1 MCRICGI
8 YNPIEENIKQRVLLM
23 RDAMQHGGPDDAGI
37 FVHDA
42 MPFAM
47 GHRRLS
53 LIDLSANGHQPM
65 KDEESGLIIVFN
77 GEIYNYLEIKNTLK
91 SYGHQFRTD
100 TDTEVI
106 LKAYLHWGSG
116 AFELFNGMF
125 ALAIWDERKSQIIL
139 ARDHA
144 GMKPLYYSF
153 KNGTFSFAS
162 EIRAFK
168 YAGLN
173 FQENDQWP
181 VSFLAFGHLPEP
193 ITTFNE
199 VFPLQKGTAMVVDLP
214 GLTFRTHSFFTLQY
228 KEELIN
234 EDDAKDLLKLTL
246 TNAVKRH
253 MISDAPLGLFLSG
266 GIDSSLLTI
275 LAASISKDQLKTL
288 SIVFNEKKFSEEKY
302 QQIVVG
308 KTGTDHGA
316 YNVTKEIFNSSL
328 EDALLAMD
336 QPSIDGMNT
345 YFISKYARTH
355 GLKAVLS
362 GVGAD
367 ELFGGYPS
375 FGYYHELKAFQ
386 QIPKSFLHQLEHFPN
401 QRVRKVSYGAMHHS
415 TGEYLLLRGLFSAR
429 SIAELMDCTL
439 EYVEDILHHI
449 SSFYECREL
458 ENGNRISWLETN
470 YYMQN
475 QLLKDSDYMSM
486 WHGLEIRMPFLDK
499 ELMMLSGLI
508 AQHVKFKHST
518 PKYLLV
524 QPFENDLPEEIWKR
538 KKQGF
543 TFPFEGWLQEND
555 YTKPVSR
562 EESLIYESF
571 QNKKLTWAR
580 YWCALLMNRFS
591 NKISLAA

>member
-8 YNPIEENIKQRVLLM
+8 YNPVDKNIAQSITLM
-23 RDAMQHGGPDDAGI
+23 RDTMHHGGPDDAGI
-37 FVHDA
+37 FVHDTI
-42 MPFAM
+42 PFAM

-53 LIDLSANGHQPM
+53 LIDLSAKGHQPM
-65 KDEESGLIIVFN
+65 IDEESGLTIVFN
-77 GEIYNYLEIKNTLK
+77 GEIYNYIELKNTLI
-91 SYGHQFRTD
+91 SYGYQFRTN

-106 LKAYLHWGSG
+106 LKAYSYWGLG

-125 ALAIWDERKSQIIL
+125 ALAIWDERKSQLVL

-162 EIRAFK
+162 EIRAF
-168 YAGLN
+168 AHSGLN
-173 FQENDQWP
+173 FHENENWP

-193 ITTFNE
+193 VTTLKD
-199 VFPLQKGTAMVVDLP
+199 VFPIQKGTAMVVEMPSLSMK
-214 GLTFRTHSFFTLQY
+214 TFSFFSLQY
-228 KEELIN
+228 KEDLIN
-234 EDDAKDLLKLTL
+234 EEDAIDLLRITL

-302 QQIVVG
+302 QQIVVD
-308 KTGTDHGA
+308 KTGTHHGA
-316 YNVTKEIFNSSL
+316 YNVTKEIFNDSL
-328 EDALLAMD
+328 EDALHAMD

-386 QIPKSFLHQLEHFPN
+386 QIPKSFLSQLQLYPN
-401 QRVRKVSYGAMHHS
+401 QRVRKISYGAMHHT

-429 SIAELMDCTL
+429 SIADLLGCSL
-439 EYVEDILHHI
+439 EYVEQILHNI
-449 SSFYECREL
+449 SSHYTCGNL

-499 ELMMLSGLI
+499 ELMMLMGLI
-508 AQHVKFKHST
+508 SENVKFKKSI

-524 QPFENDLPEEIWKR
+524 RPFENELPEEIWKR

-562 EESLIYESF
+562 EENLLYESF
-571 QNKKLTWAR
+571 HKKQLTWAR

-591 NKISLAA
+591 NKLSQAA

>member
-8 YNPIEENIKQRVLLM
+8 YNPDDKNIVQRVALM
-23 RDAMQHGGPDDAGI
+23 RDAMHHGGPDDAGV
-37 FVHDA
+37 FVHET

-53 LIDLSANGHQPM
+53 LIDLSAKGHQPM
-65 KDEESGLIIVFN
+65 IDEESGLTIVFN
-77 GEIYNYLEIKNTLK
+77 GEIYNYIELKNTLI
-91 SYGHQFRTD
+91 SYGYQFRTN

-106 LKAYLHWGSG
+106 LKAYSYWGLG

-125 ALAIWDERKSQIIL
+125 ALAIWDERKSQLVL

-144 GMKPLYYSF
+144 GMKPLYYSC

-162 EIRAFK
+162 EIRAFSCS
-168 YAGLN
+168 ALN
-173 FQENDQWP
+173 FHENEEWP

-193 ITTFNE
+193 VTTLQN
-199 VFPLQKGTAMVVDLP
+199 VFPVQKGTAMVVEMPSLSMK
-214 GLTFRTHSFFTLQY
+214 TFSFFSLQY
-228 KEELIN
+228 KEDLIN
-234 EDDAKDLLKLTL
+234 EEDAIDLLRMTL

-302 QQIVVG
+302 QQIVVD
-308 KTGTDHGA
+308 KTGTHHGA
-316 YNVTKEIFNSSL
+316 YNVTKEIFNASL
-328 EDALLAMD
+328 EDALQAMD

-386 QIPKSFLHQLEHFPN
+386 QIPKSFLNQLQLYPN
-401 QRVRKVSYGAMHHS
+401 QRVRKISYGAMHHT

-429 SIAELMDCTL
+429 SIADLLGCSL
-439 EYVEDILHHI
+439 EYVGQILHNI
-449 SSFYECREL
+449 SSHYICGNL

-499 ELMMLSGLI
+499 ELMMLTALI
-508 AQHVKFKHST
+508 AENVKFKKAI

-524 QPFENDLPEEIWKR
+524 RPFENELPEEIWKR

-555 YTKPVSR
+555 YTKPVTR
-562 EESLIYESF
+562 EENLLYESF
-571 QNKKLTWAR
+571 QNKQLTWAR

-591 NKISLAA
+591 NKLSQAA